1 MTCPLFA
8 LGYMINPQIILYT
21 QEPEAVKKTVKL
33 IMGCGKEDCDWYDEK
48 KKQCCI
54 KTLAQKDNS
63 KISVAR

>member
-1 MTCPLFA
+1 MTICPLRQW
-8 LGYMINPQIILYT
+8 LETIKETPDGMY
-21 QEPEAVKKTVKL
+21 KKL
-33 IMGCGKEDCDWYDEK
+33 FFECDNECAWYDEK